1 MGFGPDGL
9 GVELFNTLYLVFLA
23 LIISAPLG
31 ICAGIYMAEY
41 AKPGKLT
48 GIIRMCIETLASLP
62 SIVVGVFGF
71 LAFVMLFH
79 KTWNMFAG
87 VLTLSILCVPLLT
100 RVTEDGMREIDQ
112 SYKAASYALGGT
124 KWQTIIRVL
133 LPATMPRIISGIIL
147 AAGRGFGEAAAL
159 IYTAGLTSDISF
171 HNWNPTS
178 ITSPLN
184 IFRTSDT
191 LAVRIWYLKSFAL
204 LEDKV
209 QVADMA
215 AAMLI
220 ILVFVFN
227 ISARVIGS
235 ALERKMLGTSSNRSK
250 KRKANTMRKEA
261 QKI

>member
-1 MGFGPDGL
+1 
-9 GVELFNTLYLVFLA
+9 
-23 LIISAPLG
+23 
-31 ICAGIYMAEY
+31 MAEY